1 MSRILHQLRKG
12 RLWATLLAVGLLT
25 SQARAGIVVTG
36 TDNAIALSK
45 ALTANAPGGFIL
57 TGANLVSG
65 HKKLGGEI
73 SSGTFGITGPT
84 PSTYGWSQGGIVLST
99 GDATDYGSGPNV
111 DMMRSTEY
119 GSFAGAAQTALLN
132 PIGGGG
138 FGYWDV
144 TQLDIMFDAGP
155 NLTNLML
162 KFVFGT
168 EEWFSKTNFAS
179 DGFGVYLNGVNQAIV
194 DGMPVSTSHP
204 GMTLV
209 PHPPDT
215 TELNG
220 VLISAGMPLILLNI
234 PVIAGST
241 GNKLTLIIGDRLSD
255 VVDSTAY
262 ISLMVPEPSSWA
274 LMSMGALAAAAVAYR
289 RRRAAN

>member
-1 MSRILHQLRKG
+1 MFHTSMFRRAG
-12 RLWATLLAVGLLT
+12 RQAALVLALGL
-25 SQARAGIVVTG
+25 AADRAVAGIVVTG
-36 TDNAIALSK
+36 TDNANTLAAAFSAK
-45 ALTANAPGGFIL
+45 APGGFTL
-57 TGANLVSG
+57 TSANLVSG

-73 SSGTFGITGPT
+73 STGTFAITGPT
-84 PSTYGWSQGGIVLST
+84 PSTYGWAQGGIVLST

-144 TQLDIMFDAGP
+144 TQLDLMFDAGP
-155 NLTNLML
+155 NLSNLMI

-179 DGFGVYLNGVNQAIV
+179 DGFGLYLNGVNHAIV
-194 DGMPVSTSHP
+194 DAMPVSTSHP

-220 VLISAGMPLILLNI
+220 VLISSGAPLILLNV
-234 PVIAGST
+234 PVVPGST

-255 VVDSTAY
+255 VVDSTVY
-262 ISLMVPEPSSWA
+262 ISMMVPEPSSFA
-274 LMSMGALAAAAVAYR
+274 LAGMGAVAAAVVAYR
-289 RRRAAN
+289 RRRTR